1 MKLCAAPWAIKVPAR
16 SLEQKHHYPTL
27 PMSATARHIQKNTR
41 SPPACS
47 HFLKIRSGHCRKP
60 LVSSAENVLLIRLG
74 KVRSAETGTSV
85 RIARNHHRV
94 EHVEEYVGDGPAYA
108 WVMSNAREYTQA
120 KEYVRPQGAIKW
132 VHVPPATVS
141 CRILFSSK
149 SVPNIFSKFPR

>member
-1 MKLCAAPWAIKVPAR
+1 MLIVDGPWAQLIVQGKKTW
-16 SLEQKHHYPTL
+16 E
-27 PMSATARHIQKNTR
+27 
-41 SPPACS
+41 
-47 HFLKIRSGHCRKP
+47 IRSQTTMIRERIGIALKGTH
-60 LVSSAENVLLIRLG
+60 LLIG
-74 KVRSAETGTSV
+74 EASV
-85 RIARNHHRV
+85 IDSFELSDEMIRDNFEKRRV

>member
-1 MKLCAAPWAIKVPAR
+1 MLIVDGPWAQLIVQGKKTW
-16 SLEQKHHYPTL
+16 E
-27 PMSATARHIQKNTR
+27 
-41 SPPACS
+41 
-47 HFLKIRSGHCRKP
+47 IRSQTTMIRERIGIALKGTH
-60 LVSSAENVLLIRLG
+60 LLIG
-74 KVRSAETGTSV
+74 EASV
-85 RIARNHHRV
+85 IDSFELSDEMIRDNFEKHRV

-141 CRILFSSK
+141 CRIFFSSK